1 MKGNMITVANILNVL
16 EMTYPTYRIYET
28 DKKGET
34 NIIADETTAFTDNQP
49 TDLNSRVVD
58 YITPA
63 VTDEGAC
70 LDIYLR

>member
-1 MKGNMITVANILNVL
+1 MKGNMITVANILSVL

-28 DKKGET
+28 DKNGET
-34 NIIADETTAFTDNQP
+34 NIIADETTAFTDSEP
-49 TDLNSRVVD
+49 TELMNRVVD
-58 YITPA
+58 YITPV

>member
-1 MKGNMITVANILNVL
+1 MKSNMITVANILQIL

-28 DKKGET
+28 DKNGET
-34 NIIADETTAFTDNQP
+34 NIIADDTTAFTGSNP
-49 TDLNSRVVD
+49 TDLNSRIVE

-70 LDIYLR
+70 LDIYLK